1 VTEPAPSAIE
11 LTDGAPIEIVGAVL
25 STVVVPP
32 VKGKVVLKAYSK
44 PVELA
49 RFRPIVPSPEP
60 VLTGTDQAIL
70 LLVVGVPTLAPLT
83 PEVVNE
89 KLLAVTPVIAALN
102 VTVNVSEPALV

>member
-1 VTEPAPSAIE
+1 MPVIIE
-11 LTDGAPIEIVGAVL
+11 LTDGEPMLIVGAVL

-32 VKGKVVLKAYSK
+32 VYGNELLKPYSK
-44 PVELA
+44 PVVLA
-49 RFRPIVPSPEP
+49 RFRPIVPLPEP
-60 VLTGTDQAIL
+60 VLTGTDQVTL
-70 LLVVGVPTLAPLT
+70 LPVVGVPILAPLT